1 MNRWRR
7 KNRTADGLAAAA
19 VHSCP
24 RLSLVQSVEKLNAYQ
39 SLPARHRRV
48 DCSGAVAGCLHRT
61 SSRNW
66 LPPLRKSWQPQRRS
80 CRCRRR
86 KSSCCLIRLSL
97 LTLND
102 AVQSGNYT
110 VLRDRGGPSFRQA
123 NSAAGLSRI
132 FAGLEAQRPDL
143 AAVAIMTPQLTAAE
157 IVGPEQRLHVTGQF
171 PGTVLQIGFD
181 LTYEP
186 ADGQW
191 QLFGI
196 AVGAAPPQAQAAA
209 ARPRPRKRRLRP
221 LLRQRNSAFHPC
233 NLPRPVPASEWHA
246 VSASRAGCYVASP

>member
-1 MNRWRR
+1 MRINRCLLVI
-7 KNRTADGLAAAA
+7 TALIVLAPTSAVTQEKLPQLAPAAQKVLAAATPKLPVPSA
-19 VHSCP
+19 
-24 RLSLVQSVEKLNAYQ
+24 EKLV
-39 SLPARHRRV
+39 L
-48 DCSGAVAGCLHRT
+48 
-61 SSRNW
+61 
-66 LPPLRKSWQPQRRS
+66 
-80 CRCRRR
+80 
-86 KSSCCLIRLSL
+86 LIRLSL

-110 VLRDRGGPSFRQA
+110 VLRDRGGPSLRQA

-157 IVGPEQRLHVTGQF
+157 IVGPEQRLHVTGYF
-171 PGTVLQIGFD
+171 PGTALQIGFD

-196 AVGAAPPQAQAAA
+196 SVGASPAQAQAAA
-209 ARPRPRKRRLRP
+209 SP
-221 LLRQRNSAFHPC
+221 
-233 NLPRPVPASEWHA
+233 PAA
-246 VSASRAGCYVASP
+246 PKKAAAATAAAKK

>member
-1 MNRWRR
+1 MRINRCLLVI
-7 KNRTADGLAAAA
+7 TALIVLAPSPATAQDKLPQLAPAAQKVLAAATPKLPVPPA
-19 VHSCP
+19 
-24 RLSLVQSVEKLNAYQ
+24 EKLV
-39 SLPARHRRV
+39 L
-48 DCSGAVAGCLHRT
+48 
-61 SSRNW
+61 
-66 LPPLRKSWQPQRRS
+66 
-80 CRCRRR
+80 
-86 KSSCCLIRLSL
+86 LIRLSL

-143 AAVAIMTPQLTAAE
+143 AALAIMTPQLTAAE
-157 IVGPEQRLHVTGQF
+157 IVGPEQRLHVSGQF
-171 PGTVLQIGFD
+171 PGTVPQIGFD

-209 ARPRPRKRRLRP
+209 AQP
-221 LLRQRNSAFHPC
+221 AA
-233 NLPRPVPASEWHA
+233 VPKKAA
-246 VSASRAGCYVASP
+246 AATAAAKK

>member
-1 MNRWRR
+1 MRINRCLLVIAGLFVLAPSPA
-7 KNRTADGLAAAA
+7 TAQDKLPQLAPAQKVLAAATPKLPVPPA
-19 VHSCP
+19 
-24 RLSLVQSVEKLNAYQ
+24 EKLV
-39 SLPARHRRV
+39 L
-48 DCSGAVAGCLHRT
+48 
-61 SSRNW
+61 
-66 LPPLRKSWQPQRRS
+66 
-80 CRCRRR
+80 
-86 KSSCCLIRLSL
+86 LIRLSL

-132 FAGLEAQRPDL
+132 FAGLEAQLPDL

-157 IVGPEQRLHVTGQF
+157 IVGPDQRLHVSGQF
-171 PGTVLQIGFD
+171 PGTVPQIGFD

-196 AVGAAPPQAQAAA
+196 AVGAAPPQAQAEAAQPPAAPKKAA
-209 ARPRPRKRRLRP
+209 AATAAAKK
-221 LLRQRNSAFHPC
+221 
-233 NLPRPVPASEWHA
+233 
-246 VSASRAGCYVASP
+246 

>member
-1 MNRWRR
+1 MRINRCLLVIAGLFVLAPSPA
-7 KNRTADGLAAAA
+7 TAQDLPQLAPAAQKVLEA
-19 VHSCP
+19 ATPKLPVP
-24 RLSLVQSVEKLNAYQ
+24 PAEKLV
-39 SLPARHRRV
+39 L
-48 DCSGAVAGCLHRT
+48 
-61 SSRNW
+61 
-66 LPPLRKSWQPQRRS
+66 
-80 CRCRRR
+80 
-86 KSSCCLIRLSL
+86 LIRLSL

-157 IVGPEQRLHVTGQF
+157 IVGPEQRLHVTGYF
-171 PGTVLQIGFD
+171 PGTVPQIGFD

-196 AVGAAPPQAQAAA
+196 AVGAAPPQAQAEAAQPPAAPKKAA
-209 ARPRPRKRRLRP
+209 AATAAAKK
-221 LLRQRNSAFHPC
+221 
-233 NLPRPVPASEWHA
+233 
-246 VSASRAGCYVASP
+246 

>member
-1 MNRWRR
+1 MRIHRCLPVIAALSVLAPSPAVAQD
-7 KNRTADGLAAAA
+7 KLPQLAPAAQKVLAAATPKLPVPPA
-19 VHSCP
+19 
-24 RLSLVQSVEKLNAYQ
+24 EKLV
-39 SLPARHRRV
+39 L
-48 DCSGAVAGCLHRT
+48 
-61 SSRNW
+61 
-66 LPPLRKSWQPQRRS
+66 
-80 CRCRRR
+80 
-86 KSSCCLIRLSL
+86 LIRLSL

-157 IVGPEQRLHVTGQF
+157 IVGPEQRLHVSGQF
-171 PGTVLQIGFD
+171 PGTVPQIGFD

-196 AVGAAPPQAQAAA
+196 SVGASPAQAQAAA
-209 ARPRPRKRRLRP
+209 SPPTAPKK
-221 LLRQRNSAFHPC
+221 AAAAA
-233 NLPRPVPASEWHA
+233 PAA
-246 VSASRAGCYVASP
+246 KK